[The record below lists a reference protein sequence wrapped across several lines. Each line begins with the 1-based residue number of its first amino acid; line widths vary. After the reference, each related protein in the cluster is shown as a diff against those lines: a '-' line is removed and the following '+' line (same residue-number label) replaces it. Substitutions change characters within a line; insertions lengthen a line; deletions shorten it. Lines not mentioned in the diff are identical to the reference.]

1 MNKQDI
7 AIVALL
13 VALLFGWMHY
23 QNKATRERA
32 ARIAAEQ
39 AQAEAVADATRSDV
53 PEAASAEAPLPVIS
67 GATAAS
73 QPGEAVIQSAPAQ
86 DAAIAEATSSVPE
99 QTATLENDE
108 LRIVLS
114 SKGGAISSATLLGY
128 RQSIDKDSPPLTFD
142 YGAAKALALSGSGI
156 PKLNA
161 DTDFR
166 IEETS
171 PTNVVFTCTLPGG
184 AKLSRSFSLLPGYQ
198 VVLADTMTGSPNTD
212 VATIV
217 NQSAISVG
225 ALPRQSRGNTAIL
238 SVDNYPVTGP
248 DGKAAKVMHWER
260 KRLLQKLFTGGSG
273 SGFGCA
279 SAPDGAQFPLTAS
292 QSSADPQRWV
302 ALKTRFFAQVLSS
315 EGTQTEGFIV
325 TANRSQE
332 QGPLTVQS
340 VSAQMLLPTISLPPG
355 GSVTRSYRLYIGPK
369 KLSILR
375 SFAENTAEIMEFGTF
390 KWLCVILIP
399 ILNGLNAVFHN
410 YGVAIIV
417 LTIMVRL
424 IFWPL
429 TRKSNE
435 SMKKMGAI
443 QPQLKAIQEKF
454 KGDPQKLQQE
464 TMRLYRENHVNPMS
478 SCLPMLIQI
487 PVFIA
492 LFVVLRTATELR
504 FAPFLWIRDLSE
516 PENLL
521 AGVIQG
527 VPALNILPFLMAGTM
542 FLQSKLTPS
551 MGDPAQQK
559 MMMWMMPLMMFF
571 MFYSMPSA
579 LLLYWTVSQ
588 FLAIIQLMRQ
598 RKARA
603 AAATVGADGV
613 IEGEAVTRQERRRLE
628 REGNAK

>member
-1 MNKQDI
+1 
-7 AIVALL
+7 
-13 VALLFGWMHY
+13 
-23 QNKATRERA
+23 
-32 ARIAAEQ
+32 
-39 AQAEAVADATRSDV
+39 
-53 PEAASAEAPLPVIS
+53 
-67 GATAAS
+67 
-73 QPGEAVIQSAPAQ
+73 
-86 DAAIAEATSSVPE
+86 
-99 QTATLENDE
+99 
-108 LRIVLS
+108 
-114 SKGGAISSATLLGY
+114 
-128 RQSIDKDSPPLTFD
+128 
-142 YGAAKALALSGSGI
+142 
-156 PKLNA
+156 
-161 DTDFR
+161 
-166 IEETS
+166 
-171 PTNVVFTCTLPGG
+171 
-184 AKLSRSFSLLPGYQ
+184 
-198 VVLADTMTGSPNTD
+198 
-212 VATIV
+212 
-217 NQSAISVG
+217 
-225 ALPRQSRGNTAIL
+225 
-238 SVDNYPVTGP
+238 
-248 DGKAAKVMHWER
+248 
-260 KRLLQKLFTGGSG
+260 
-273 SGFGCA
+273 
-279 SAPDGAQFPLTAS
+279 
-292 QSSADPQRWV
+292 
-302 ALKTRFFAQVLSS
+302 
-315 EGTQTEGFIV
+315 
-325 TANRSQE
+325 
-332 QGPLTVQS
+332 
-340 VSAQMLLPTISLPPG
+340 
-355 GSVTRSYRLYIGPK
+355 
-369 KLSILR
+369 
-375 SFAENTAEIMEFGTF
+375 
-390 KWLCVILIP
+390 IP

-527 VPALNILPFLMAGTM
+527 VPPLNILPFLMAGTM

-588 FLAIIQLMRQ
+588 FLAIVQLMRQ

>member
-1 MNKQDI
+1 
-7 AIVALL
+7 
-13 VALLFGWMHY
+13 
-23 QNKATRERA
+23 
-32 ARIAAEQ
+32 
-39 AQAEAVADATRSDV
+39 
-53 PEAASAEAPLPVIS
+53 
-67 GATAAS
+67 
-73 QPGEAVIQSAPAQ
+73 
-86 DAAIAEATSSVPE
+86 
-99 QTATLENDE
+99 
-108 LRIVLS
+108 
-114 SKGGAISSATLLGY
+114 
-128 RQSIDKDSPPLTFD
+128 
-142 YGAAKALALSGSGI
+142 
-156 PKLNA
+156 
-161 DTDFR
+161 
-166 IEETS
+166 
-171 PTNVVFTCTLPGG
+171 
-184 AKLSRSFSLLPGYQ
+184 
-198 VVLADTMTGSPNTD
+198 
-212 VATIV
+212 
-217 NQSAISVG
+217 
-225 ALPRQSRGNTAIL
+225 
-238 SVDNYPVTGP
+238 
-248 DGKAAKVMHWER
+248 
-260 KRLLQKLFTGGSG
+260 
-273 SGFGCA
+273 
-279 SAPDGAQFPLTAS
+279 S

>member
-67 GATAAS
+67 WATAAS

-86 DAAIAEATSSVPE
+86 DAAIVEATSSVPE

-142 YGAAKALALSGSGI
+142 YGAAKALALRGI
-156 PKLNA
+156 PKINA
-161 DTDFR
+161 DTDFN
-166 IEETS
+166 IEATS
-171 PTNVVFTCTLPGG
+171 PTNAVLSCTLADGTT
-184 AKLSRSFSLLPGYQ
+184 LTRSFSLLPGYQ
-198 VVLADTMTGSPNTD
+198 VTLQDTFSANAAGAPAFTD
-212 VATIV
+212 NAYV
-217 NQSAISVG
+217 SVG
-225 ALPRQSRGNTAIL
+225 SLPRQSRGNTAIL

-279 SAPDGAQFPLTAS
+279 SAPDGAQFPPTAS
-292 QSSADPQRWV
+292 KSVAEPQKWV
-302 ALKTRFFAQVLSS
+302 ALKTRFFAQVLAGESS
-315 EGTQTEGFIV
+315 GFSV
-325 TANRSQE
+325 TATRATES
-332 QGPLTVQS
+332 GPLRVDS
-340 VSAQMLLPTISLPPG
+340 VSAALRLPSSSFIKDEATVL
-355 GSVTRSYRLYIGPK
+355 SYRLYIGPK

-375 SFAENTAEIMEFGTF
+375 SFAENSAEIMEFGTF

-588 FLAIIQLMRQ
+588 FLAIVQLMRQ